1 MRPSQKFN
9 LHPSTHS
16 AKDLETKTFDVICIG
31 SGWAGRQLAAQVCKA
46 GFTALVVEKELFG
59 GDCPFW
65 ACVPSKVLL
74 RSQDALDAA
83 NAVGGAKERIL
94 DAKVDAN
101 GVFARRDVIT
111 ANKDDTQ
118 LLVPMTEATGATLVR
133 GQAKLADVKNV
144 QIAPFEGEPVEVE
157 ARLAVAICSGSEAVI
172 PDGVKAAD
180 PWTPR
185 DATSA
190 DYVPEKLIIM
200 GAGAVGCEMAT
211 AYAGFGS
218 KVTLISSSGSLL
230 PSIDSEAGTIV
241 RKSLEERGV
250 VVKLATKVTKAT
262 RTDYG
267 VEAVLST
274 GEKLSASELLVA
286 SGRKATLDFGLEKLG
301 LSSHGTHIP
310 VNESLCVKTFDGNDW
325 LYAVGDVNGKAPFT
339 HSASRIA
346 GNAIIA
352 KARGQTPSNITL
364 TLGDRKAIP
373 QVTFTSPIVAS
384 VGLTRKAAATKGI
397 QVRQITAPAKTIGGI
412 LHSDTIADGWAQWL
426 VDEEERLVGATIVGT
441 DAADLIH
448 ASTVA
453 IVGGMKL
460 EQMVHAVP
468 CFPTMSEVYLGLLE
482 AAGY

>member
-16 AKDLETKTFDVICIG
+16 VRDLKTRTSDVICIG

-46 GFTALVVEKELFG
+46 GFTALVIEKELFG

-74 RSQDALDAA
+74 RSQEALDGAS
-83 NAVGGAKERIL
+83 AVGGAKEKL
-94 DAKVDAN
+94 CSSHVDVQ
-101 GVFARRDVIT
+101 GVFARRDIIT

-133 GQAKLADVKNV
+133 GEGKLVDVKKV
-144 QIAPFEGEPVEVE
+144 SITPFEGEAIEFE
-157 ARLAVAICSGSEAVI
+157 AKLAVAICSGSEAVV
-172 PDGVKAAD
+172 PEAVKAAD

-200 GAGAVGCEMAT
+200 GGGVVGCEMAT

-218 KVTLISSSGSLL
+218 KVTLVGSSKFLL
-230 PSIDSEAGTIV
+230 PSVDPEAGALV
-241 RKSLEERGV
+241 QKSLESRGV
-250 VVKLATKVTKAT
+250 IVKLGSRITKAV
-262 RTDYG
+262 RTTDG
-267 VEAVLST
+267 VEVHLST
-274 GEKLSASELLVA
+274 GDQLSGSELLVA
-286 SGRKATLDFGLEKLG
+286 AGRKATLDFGLEHLG
-301 LSSHGTHIP
+301 LQSYNTHIP
-310 VNESLCVKTFDGNDW
+310 VDESLSVKTLDDETW
-325 LYAVGDVNGKAPFT
+325 LYAVGDVN
-339 HSASRIA
+339 A

-352 KARGQTPSNITL
+352 KAKGLPPSTNTL
-364 TLGDRKAIP
+364 TIADRKAIP
-373 QVTFTSPIVAS
+373 QVIFTSPIVAS
-384 VGLTRKAAATKGI
+384 VGLTRQNAATKGI
-397 QVRQITAPAKTIGGI
+397 KVRQITAQAKTLGGI
-412 LHSDTIADGWAQWL
+412 LHTDAVADGWAQWL
-426 VDEEERLVGATIVGT
+426 VDEEQRLVGATIVGT

-453 IVGGMKL
+453 IVGGMNL
-460 EQMVHAVP
+460 GELVHAVP
-468 CFPTMSEVYLGLLE
+468 CFPTMSEVYLNLLE